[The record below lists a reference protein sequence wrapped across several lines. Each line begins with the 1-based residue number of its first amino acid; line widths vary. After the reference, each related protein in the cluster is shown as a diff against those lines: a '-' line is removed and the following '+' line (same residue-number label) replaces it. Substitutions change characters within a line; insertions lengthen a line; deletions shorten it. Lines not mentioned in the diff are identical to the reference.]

1 MILLAYISQGLK
13 SLLSMTP
20 ILLRFSLLTGLFIFL
35 LIPVKLTGQKK
46 CDCPE
51 FASIKKDGKDLKETD
66 IEFVKRSD
74 NKICEAKYYEW
85 LAERLST
92 QKEFDSAKLT
102 IEKAIDIFK
111 NEKCS
116 DNSYYDVYK
125 LLAGIHH
132 SQGNYDASI
141 EYCLK
146 ILPMAEASGNK
157 YEEADCLVK
166 IAFTFNRMKQSEQGI
181 VFARRAMALL
191 PSINSPHNKAD
202 ILHKLA
208 SRYLWYYQDTKKK
221 EVLDSA
227 EQFASTHLSLSR
239 QLNDQDLI
247 LKGYNQMNGFAH
259 ERQDY
264 KKALLYIDSS
274 LLLLQNNPKNELK
287 ATTYGDKA
295 DVLMEMGNYKEARRF
310 ADSCLFYHKQFKNPE
325 TIANAY
331 ALIYQIS
338 DRSENYKDALWAL
351 DNYVS
356 IHDSLT
362 NVAKT
367 KTITELEKKYNQA
380 KNEKTIKE
388 LAQEKRIYVLLII
401 AAILALIALAFF
413 IRQQSLK
420 NKHKILE
427 TEQRLNRARM
437 NPHFFFN
444 ALSSLQS
451 FALQENDG
459 NALASNLSKFSHIMR
474 ETLESTYKEYVTIE
488 QEKVF
493 LLEYLGLQQI
503 RFPSKFTYEI
513 NIDENIEPDEQ
524 VIPSMILQPFI
535 ENSIEHGFLG
545 LDYPGNIV
553 VDFQMIKG
561 NLSISIID
569 NGKGLA
575 AITKENNEHVSRA
588 SQIIADRIYLLNMK
602 LKTKASFSINN
613 NGNEK
618 GVTVLITLP
627 QLFRDD
633 IKE

>member
-1 MILLAYISQGLK
+1 MLLLTYISQGLK
-13 SLLSMTP
+13 SFLSMTT
-20 ILLRFSLLTGLFIFL
+20 ILLRFFLLTGSFIFL
-35 LIPVKLTGQKK
+35 LCPVELSGQKR

-51 FASIKKDGKDLKETD
+51 FASIKKEGKHLKETD
-66 IEFVKRSD
+66 FELLKKSD
-74 NKICEAKYYEW
+74 NKICVAKYYEW
-85 LAERLST
+85 LAENLST
-92 QKEFDSAKLT
+92 QNEFDSAKLT
-102 IEKAIDIFK
+102 IEKATEIYK
-111 NEKCS
+111 KENC
-116 DNSYYDVYK
+116 DNDSYYNIYK
-125 LLAGIHH
+125 LLANINH
-132 SQGNYDASI
+132 SQGNYDASL
-141 EYCLK
+141 EYSFK
-146 ILPMAEASGNK
+146 TLPMAEASGNK

-166 IAFTFNRMKQSEQGI
+166 IAYTFNRMKQSEQGI

-191 PSINSPHNKAD
+191 PSINSTQNKAD
-202 ILHKLA
+202 IFHKLA
-208 SRYLWYYQDTKKK
+208 SRYLWYYQDIKKK

-227 EQFASTHLSLSR
+227 EQFATTYLSLIR
-239 QLNDQDLI
+239 QLNDDDLL

-264 KKALLYIDSS
+264 KRALLYIDSS
-274 LLLLQNNPKNELK
+274 LSLLQHNPKNELR

-295 DVLMEMGNYKEARRF
+295 DVLMELGNYKEARRF
-310 ADSCLFYHKQFKNPE
+310 ADSCLFYHKQFTNPE

-338 DRSENYKDALWAL
+338 ERSENYKDALWAM
-351 DNYVS
+351 DNYVE

-362 NVAKT
+362 NVEKT
-367 KTITELEKKYNQA
+367 KTITELEKKYDQA

-388 LAQEKRIYVLLII
+388 LAQEKRIYILLVI

-420 NKHKILE
+420 SKQKILE

-459 NALASNLSKFSHIMR
+459 KALAKNLSKFSHIMR

-488 QEKVF
+488 QEKDF

-503 RFPSKFTYEI
+503 RFPSKFAYEI
-513 NIDENIEPDEQ
+513 NIDENIEADEQ
-524 VIPSMILQPFI
+524 MIPSMILQPFI
-535 ENSIEHGFLG
+535 ENSIEHGFVG
-545 LDYPGNIV
+545 IGYPGNIA
-553 VDFQMIKG
+553 VDFKKEKG

-569 NGKGLA
+569 NGKGLNTNA
-575 AITKENNEHVSRA
+575 KENNEHVSRA
-588 SQIIADRIYLLNMK
+588 SQIIKDRIYLLNIK
-602 LKTKASFSINN
+602 LKTKAAFSINN
-613 NGNEK
+613 NSNEK

-627 QLFRDD
+627 QLYRRD
-633 IKE
+633 IKD

>member
-1 MILLAYISQGLK
+1 MLLLAYISQGLK
-13 SLLSMTP
+13 SFLSMT
-20 ILLRFSLLTGLFIFL
+20 ITFLRFFLLAGLFIFL
-35 LIPVKLTGQKK
+35 LFPVDLSGQKK
-46 CDCPE
+46 CNCLE
-51 FASIKKDGKDLKETD
+51 FASIKKEGKELKETD
-66 IEFVKRSD
+66 VELLKISA
-74 NKICEAKYYEW
+74 NKICVAKYYEW
-85 LAERLST
+85 LAERLSN

-102 IEKAIDIFK
+102 IEKATEIYTK
-111 NEKCS
+111 EKCS

-125 LLAGIHH
+125 LLVGIHH
-132 SQGNYDASI
+132 SQGNYEASL
-141 EYCLK
+141 EYSLRM
-146 ILPMAEASGNK
+146 LPMAEAAGNK

-191 PSINSPHNKAD
+191 PSINSVHNKAD

-227 EQFASTHLSLSR
+227 EQFAITHLNLSR
-239 QLNDQDLI
+239 QLGDKDLL

-274 LLLLQNNPKNELK
+274 LLLLQNNPKNELR

-338 DRSENYKDALWAL
+338 ERSENYKDALWAM
-351 DNYVS
+351 DKYVE

-367 KTITELEKKYNQA
+367 KTITELEKKYDQA

-388 LAQEKRIYVLLII
+388 LAQEKRIYILLVI
-401 AAILALIALAFF
+401 AAILAVITLAFF

-420 NKHKILE
+420 SKQKILE
-427 TEQRLNRARM
+427 TEQRLNRARI

-459 NALASNLSKFSHIMR
+459 KALASNLSKFSHIMR

-488 QEKVF
+488 QEKDF

-513 NIDENIEPDEQ
+513 SIEESIEPDEQ

-545 LDYPGNIV
+545 IDYPGHITV
-553 VDFQMIKG
+553 IFMKKDQA
-561 NLSISIID
+561 LSISICD
-569 NGKGLA
+569 NGKGLNINA
-575 AITKENNEHVSRA
+575 KDNNEHVSRA
-588 SQIIADRIYLLNMK
+588 SQIIKDRIYLLNIK

-613 NGNEK
+613 NSNEK

-627 QLFRDD
+627 QLYRRD
-633 IKE
+633 IKD